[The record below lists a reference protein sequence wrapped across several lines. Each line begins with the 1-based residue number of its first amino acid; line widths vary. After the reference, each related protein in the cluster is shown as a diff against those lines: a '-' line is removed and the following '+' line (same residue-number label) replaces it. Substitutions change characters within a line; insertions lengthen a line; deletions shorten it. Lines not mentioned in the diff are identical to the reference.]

1 MRSVQMTMFVLL
13 AGVSAVWLAATIDPA
28 MLSGSACGEAHC
40 WRCGALVADLAIL
53 IAATVQQISLKP
65 ARN

>member
-1 MRSVQMTMFVLL
+1 MRSLPMTIFVLL
-13 AGVSAVWLAATIDPA
+13 TGIGAVWLAATIDPA

-40 WRCGALVADLAIL
+40 WRCGALIADLAIL
-53 IAATVQQISLKP
+53 IAASVQQISFRP

>member
-1 MRSVQMTMFVLL
+1 MKSRSFTVFVTLVG
-13 AGVSAVWLAATIDPA
+13 ASAAWLAATIDPA

-53 IAATVQQISLKP
+53 LTTAVQQIRFQL
-65 ARN
+65 ARY

>member
-1 MRSVQMTMFVLL
+1 MKTLPMTMFVLL
-13 AGVSAVWLAATIDPA
+13 TGISAVWLAATIDPA

-53 IAATVQQISLKP
+53 IAAAVQQIIPKP
-65 ARN
+65 IAH